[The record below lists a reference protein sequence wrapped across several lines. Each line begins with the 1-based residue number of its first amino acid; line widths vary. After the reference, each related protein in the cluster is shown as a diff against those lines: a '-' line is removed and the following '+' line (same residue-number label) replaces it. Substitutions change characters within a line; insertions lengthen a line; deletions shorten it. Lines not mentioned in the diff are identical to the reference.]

1 MARYHAQTEM
11 EFMSLSSCCR
21 FSFFG
26 YISTY
31 SDGLSFVKFMLLV
44 ARKECDEAI
53 VHFCISKNGS
63 PELSFQL
70 KNVSSALDFVVFGAI
85 RIVCRQ
91 ELLNLCIVETGDRAL
106 VENNY
111 YFANWQPTPTNSRYA
126 LQNDCVGIFFT
137 LRRMQW
143 RRMTNTNCKL
153 LAVIV
158 NENKM
163 TCRTISQALWVRF
176 KSYDCPIIRRHLLQN
191 LCSSR
196 FLAPNSNHSGF
207 RLNKHRNSGA
217 NSLMRLFAQKHISAH
232 LPPRMSRSHI
242 QLKHSDEMRRI
253 KSNRFFSRISNIHP
267 SRFNDNDE
275 MIKQWDRN

>member
-70 KNVSSALDFVVFGAI
+70 KNVSSALDVVVFGAI

-91 ELLNLCIVETGDRAL
+91 KLSNLCIVETGDRAL
-106 VENNY
+106 VENNSKITLQIDNRHRQILDMLCKMIVLE
-111 YFANWQPTPTNSRYA
+111 YFLRCAECNEGGWQIRIANW
-126 LQNDCVGIFFT
+126 
-137 LRRMQW
+137 W
-143 RRMTNTNCKL
+143 RWLWTKTKWL
-153 LAVIV
+153 VVQFPKHFESDSSHTIV
-158 NENKM
+158 
-163 TCRTISQALWVRF
+163 R
-176 KSYDCPIIRRHLLQN
+176 
-191 LCSSR
+191 
-196 FLAPNSNHSGF
+196 
-207 RLNKHRNSGA
+207 
-217 NSLMRLFAQKHISAH
+217 
-232 LPPRMSRSHI
+232 
-242 QLKHSDEMRRI
+242 
-253 KSNRFFSRISNIHP
+253 
-267 SRFNDNDE
+267 
-275 MIKQWDRN
+275 